1 MNCDDARRMIM
12 GYLDDELPKEER
24 ESLEDH
30 MRTCDG
36 CRKEHEGF
44 AELKEGLAMIKFKE
58 PTDAELERY
67 WRGIY
72 NRLERGLAWI
82 LFSVGAIIVLC
93 YGAFKLLEEM
103 VKDLGIA
110 LVLKIGVGALVLGGV
125 VLFVSVLRE
134 RLAVQAKDKYSK
146 EVER

>member
-1 MNCDDARRMIM
+1 MI
-12 GYLDDELPKEER
+12 LPASRPTLFLKLT
-24 ESLEDH
+24 SHL
-30 MRTCDG
+30 
-36 CRKEHEGF
+36 HEGF
-44 AELKEGLAMIKFKE
+44 AELKAGLAMIKFKE

-93 YGAFKLLEEM
+93 YGAFELLEEM
-103 VKDLGIA
+103 IKDPSIA
-110 LVLKIGVGALVLGGV
+110 LILKIGVGALVLGGV
-125 VLFVSVLRE
+125 ALFVSILRE
-134 RLAVQAKDKYSK
+134 RLAVRAKDKYSK